1 MISRLLNRPTGSF
14 TCETARS
21 KEKSSPRPPPQ
32 PRHRREGPEKLS
44 STRSRPLLISLT
56 VIVAIIAL
64 GELLALLLDYQNNS
78 YLRQYVSNNM
88 LPIYEQIIG
97 LVLLASGIA
106 FLAYKA
112 STARPTGRLGRAS
125 RRIRGLSPIIAVII
139 ALVLWFAVFSS
150 IFGGSLTSL
159 EVYSVIVLFLVSL
172 GMMTGDRITVRMS
185 IRNFTRRKTNMAI
198 VIAGLMI
205 GTAMISGSLVT
216 GDTLTNLFTRGA
228 YNGYGYADEVVYT
241 LSGPGGYQFFNISV
255 AHSLYQSLS
264 ASSSAGPVLRGV
276 TPEIIIAV
284 PLVNDTTKSVGQ
296 AGATLIGTYTN
307 ASQIL
312 GDFHASDGSVIQSS
326 LNDTE
331 AIVNDRAARDLNATV
346 GDQLTIFSPF
356 SLTFFVSVKL
366 VGIAVSDARGAFSE
380 NDNIFVTMST
390 AQTLTFHPGSANYVA
405 ITNVGGLRNS
415 VQYTSIVGLAA
426 NQTLNSLQQPT
437 QNFACKTDPDVP
449 GNSTTILCAYGS
461 KMEAVNNAT
470 TGAQSLSNLFSVLS
484 TITILAGVVL
494 IINMFIML
502 AEERK
507 SEMGMARAVGMKRS
521 QLTKLFLFEGTLYA
535 AGASL
540 VGVFVGIGIA
550 YGILYSFGKI
560 ISGFFPVSLAQVLD
574 SFTFTPTSLF
584 TAFAEGLFITYLTI
598 LLTSWR
604 VSKLN
609 IIRAVRDIPEPPRGV
624 RTYTVLSVLGVVLVI
639 LGVFLF
645 EASFAAKSALEA
657 LVGPSLVII
666 GVGLVLSRFLK
677 NRYAFTI
684 TGLALLV
691 QWGVPSFSFNSSIIQ
706 NYTFGPEVLI
716 VGGMIMVMG
725 AILLALYNT
734 DVILKILHLFYRGR
748 KRLTVIFK
756 TALSYPASKRFRTG
770 ATVAM
775 FALVLLSVTVIA
787 FLTAEQSA
795 ALNTVVKQDSGGYD
809 IVTRTT
815 LAVPDLATRI
825 AGDSGLSGKITAVI
839 PFNTT
844 TITVVRDTTSGTEFA
859 QTLIVGG
866 DPNAPPQSNFFT
878 GNTFNMVS
886 LASGYKTASEV
897 WNSVTSNSSN
907 IVWSFGSVNSNG
919 PPTSSPAPAAGDILQ
934 LYYNPGNNTI
944 ITRTVT
950 VSGLLN
956 GVFFNGIVGT
966 NKLLSSFGVGTG
978 QLGFVKVSSGVDPTA
993 VSNIL
998 KKDFARIGMLTI
1010 PIAAIISAFV
1020 QIGNSFLGIFE
1031 AFLALGLVVGI
1042 AGLGIISIRSVVERR
1057 KEIGVLRAIG
1067 YRKNMILS
1075 AFLLENSYVALLGIL
1090 IGIVLGIDLGYAIA
1104 TSPGSGLTFVIPW
1117 ISLLEIIAFSYGLAV
1132 LATLSSSRRA
1142 ARIPPAEA
1150 LRYTE

>member
-1 MISRLLNRPTGSF
+1 
-14 TCETARS
+14 
-21 KEKSSPRPPPQ
+21 
-32 PRHRREGPEKLS
+32 LS
-44 STRSRPLLISLT
+44 SNRSRPLLISLT
-56 VIVAIIAL
+56 VLVAIIAL
-64 GELLALLLDYQNNS
+64 GELFALLLDYQNNF
-78 YLRQYVSNNM
+78 YLRQYVSNNTP
-88 LPIYEQIIG
+88 LIFEQIIG
-97 LVLLASGIA
+97 LALLSSGTGFI
-106 FLAYKA
+106 AYKL
-112 STARPTGRLGRAS
+112 STARPTARLGRAS

-139 ALVLWFAVFSS
+139 ALIFYFTVFSS
-150 IFGGSLTSL
+150 IFGSSLIGL
-159 EVYSVIVLFLVSL
+159 EVYGVIVLFLISL
-172 GMMTGDRITVRMS
+172 GMMTRDRITVRMS

-241 LSGPGGYQFFNISV
+241 QSGSGGYQFFNISI
-255 AHSLYQSLS
+255 AHGLYQSLS
-264 ASSSAGPVLRGV
+264 SSSSAGPVLQGV
-276 TPEIIIAV
+276 TPEILIAV

-296 AGATLIGTYTN
+296 AGATLIGTYNN
-307 ASQIL
+307 ASETL
-312 GDFHASDGSVIQSS
+312 GDFHASDSSVIQPTLTDSQ
-326 LNDTE
+326 
-331 AIVNDRAARDLNATV
+331 AIVNDRAARDLNATL
-346 GDQLTIFSPF
+346 GDQLMIFSP
-356 SLTFFVSVKL
+356 LNQTFFVSVKL
-366 VGIAVSDARGAFSE
+366 VGIAVSDARGSFSGS
-380 NDNIFVTMST
+380 DNVFVTMNT
-390 AQTLTFHPGSANYVA
+390 AQALTFHPGSANYIA

-415 VQYTSIVGLAA
+415 IQYTSTVGLAA
-426 NQTLNSLQQPT
+426 NETLNSIQPHT
-437 QNFACKTDPDVP
+437 SNFSCKTSPNAQ

-461 KMEAVNNAT
+461 KMVAVNEAT

-574 SFTFTPTSLF
+574 SFTFTPSSLF
-584 TAFAEGLFITYLTI
+584 TAFAEGLLITYLTI

-624 RTYTVLSVLGVVLVI
+624 RTYTVLSVLGLVLAI

-645 EASFAAKSALEA
+645 EVSFAAKSAIEA

-666 GVGLVLSRFLK
+666 GTGLVLSRFLK
-677 NRYAFTI
+677 NRYAFTL

-691 QWGVPSFSFNSSIIQ
+691 QWGVPSFSFNSSTIQ
-706 NYTFGPEVLI
+706 NYTFGPEILI

-787 FLTAEQSA
+787 FLTAEQTA
-795 ALNTVVKQDSGGYD
+795 ALDTVVRQDSGGYD
-809 IVTRTT
+809 VLTQTT
-815 LAVPDLATRI
+815 LAVPDLAARI
-825 AGDSGLSGKITAVI
+825 SNDTNLNGKVAAVI
-839 PFNTT
+839 AFNNTG
-844 TITVVRDTTSGTEFA
+844 VVVKDLSSGADFGPQLA
-859 QTLIVGG
+859 VGA
-866 DPNAPPQSNFFT
+866 DPNAASQSNFFK
-878 GNTFNMVS
+878 GNTFNMA
-886 LASGYKTASEV
+886 LMANGYKTASDV
-897 WNSVTSNSSN
+897 WTAVTTNSSN
-907 IVWSFGSVNSNG
+907 IVWSFGSVNFNG
-919 PPTSSPAPAAGDILQ
+919 PPSGSRTPAPGDLLQ
-934 LYYNPGNNTI
+934 LFYKPSPS
-944 ITRTVT
+944 ITLSKNVT
-950 VSGLLN
+950 VAGVMN
-956 GVFFNGIVGT
+956 GVFFSGIVATRG
-966 NKLLSSFGVGTG
+966 LLKNSFGVGTG
-978 QLGFVKVSSGVDPTA
+978 QLGFMKVSSGVDPTS
-993 VSNIL
+993 VSIIL
-998 KKDFARIGMLTI
+998 KKDFARLGMQPLAIAVVIGT
-1010 PIAAIISAFV
+1010 FV
-1020 QIGNSFLGIFE
+1020 QIGQSFLGIFE

-1090 IGIVLGIDLGYAIA
+1090 IGIILGIDLGYAIA

-1117 ISLLEIIAFSYGLAV
+1117 LSLVEIIAFSYGLAV
-1132 LATLSSSRRA
+1132 LTTIGSSRRA

>member
-1 MISRLLNRPTGSF
+1 M
-14 TCETARS
+14 
-21 KEKSSPRPPPQ
+21 
-32 PRHRREGPEKLS
+32 
-44 STRSRPLLISLT
+44 SL
-56 VIVAIIAL
+56 
-64 GELLALLLDYQNNS
+64 
-78 YLRQYVSNNM
+78 
-88 LPIYEQIIG
+88 IYEQIIG
-97 LVLLASGIA
+97 LALLGSGSA
-106 FLAYKA
+106 FLAYKL
-112 STARPTGRLGRAS
+112 STARPIGRLGRAS

-139 ALVLWFAVFSS
+139 ALILYFAVFSS
-150 IFGGSLTSL
+150 IFGSSLIGL
-159 EVYSVIVLFLVSL
+159 EVYGVIVLFLITL
-172 GMMTGDRITVRMS
+172 GMMARDKITVRMS
-185 IRNFTRRKTNMAI
+185 LRNFTRRKTSMAL

-241 LSGPGGYQFFNISV
+241 QSGGGGYRFFSISI
-255 AHSLYQSLS
+255 AHSLYRDLS
-264 ASSSAGPVLRGV
+264 SSSSAGSDLRGV
-276 TPEIIIAV
+276 TPEILSTVTANNTSWGV
-284 PLVNDTTKSVGQ
+284 VQS
-296 AGATLIGTYTN
+296 GATLIGTFAN
-307 ASQIL
+307 ASQVL
-312 GDFHASDGSVIQSS
+312 GDFHASDGSVIPSS
-326 LNDTE
+326 LTDTQV
-331 AIVNDRAARDLNATV
+331 IVNDRAARDLNATV
-346 GDQLTIFSPF
+346 GDQLMIFSPVNQTF
-356 SLTFFVSVKL
+356 SVSVKL
-366 VGIAVSDARGAFSE
+366 VGIAMSDARGSFSGG
-380 NDNIFVTMST
+380 DNIFVSMST
-390 AQTLTFHPGSANYVA
+390 AQALTFNPGAANYIA

-415 VQYTSIVGLAA
+415 IQYTSTVGLAA
-426 NQTLNSLQQPT
+426 NRTLNGLQPLAP
-437 QNFACKTDPDVP
+437 NFECKTSPNVP
-449 GNSTTILCAYGS
+449 ANSTTLLCAYGS
-461 KMEAVNNAT
+461 KMEAVNSAT
-470 TGAQSLSNLFSVLS
+470 TGAMQLTNLFTVLS
-484 TITILAGVVL
+484 TITIIAGVVL

-540 VGVFVGIGIA
+540 VGIFVGIGIA
-550 YGILYSFGKI
+550 YGILYAFGSI

-574 SFTFTPTSLF
+574 SFTFTSSSLF
-584 TAFAEGLFITYLTI
+584 TAFTEGLFITYLTI

-624 RTYTVLSVLGVVLVI
+624 RTYTVLSVLGVVLAI
-639 LGVFLF
+639 LGVYFF
-645 EASFAAKSALEA
+645 EASFAAESAIEA

-666 GVGLVLSRFLK
+666 GAGLVLSRFLL
-677 NRYAFTI
+677 NRYAFTL
-684 TGLALLV
+684 TGIALLI

-706 NYTFGPEVLI
+706 NYNVGPETLI

-734 DVILKILHLFYRGR
+734 DVILKFLHLFYRGR

-756 TALSYPASKRFRTG
+756 TALSYPGNKRFRTG

-787 FLTAEQSA
+787 FLTAEQGA
-795 ALNTVVKQDSGGYD
+795 ALNSVVQQDSGGYD

-815 LAVPDLATRI
+815 LPVGDLANRI
-825 AGDSGLSGKITAVI
+825 GADSALSGKVAAVI
-839 PFNTT
+839 PFNSTG
-844 TITVVRDTTSGTEFA
+844 VAVRDLTSGIGFDPQLA
-859 QTLIVGG
+859 VGG
-866 DPNAPPQSNFFT
+866 DPNAPSQSNFYT
-878 GNTFNMVS
+878 GNTFSMAEM
-886 LASGYKTASEV
+886 ASGYKTAADV
-897 WNSVTSNSSN
+897 WKSVTTTNSSN
-907 IVWSFGSVNSNG
+907 VVWSFGSVNFNG
-919 PPTSSPAPAAGDILQ
+919 PPTSSRTPAAGDLLQ
-934 LYYNPGNNTI
+934 LYYAPNNT
-944 ITRTVT
+944 TVLSKNVT
-950 VSGLLN
+950 VVGLLN

-966 NKLLSSFGVGTG
+966 SQLLKNSFGVGTG
-978 QLGFVKVSSGVDPTA
+978 QLGFVKVYNGVDPTS

-998 KKDFARIGMLTI
+998 KKDFAHIGMQTI
-1010 PIAAIISAFV
+1010 PIAALVSTFI
-1020 QIGNSFLGIFE
+1020 QIGQSFLGIFE

-1067 YRKNMILS
+1067 YRKNMILA

-1104 TSPGSGLTFVIPW
+1104 TSPGSGLSFVVPW
-1117 ISLLEIIAFSYGLAV
+1117 VSLLEIIAFSYGLAV

>member
-241 LSGPGGYQFFNISV
+241 QSGQGGYQFFDIGI
-255 AHSLYQSLS
+255 AHTLYQSLS
-264 ASSSAGPVLRGV
+264 SSPSAGPLLQGV
-276 TPEIIIAV
+276 TPEILIGV
-284 PLVNDTTKSVGQ
+284 QLVNDTTKGVVQ
-296 AGATLIGTYTN
+296 AGPTVIGTYNN
-307 ASQIL
+307 ASRSL

-326 LNDTE
+326 LTDTE
-331 AIVNDRAARDLNATV
+331 AIVNDKAARDLNATV
-346 GDQLTIFSPF
+346 GDQLTILSPVNP
-356 SLTFFVSVKL
+356 TFFVSVKL

-380 NDNIFVTMST
+380 NDNIFLTMST
-390 AQTLTFHPGSANYVA
+390 AQTLTYHPGSANYIA

-415 VQYTSIVGLAA
+415 IQYTSTVGLAA

-437 QNFACKTDPDVP
+437 PSFACKTSPNVP

-461 KMEAVNNAT
+461 KMAAVNSAT

-484 TITILAGVVL
+484 TITIIAGVVL

-521 QLTKLFLFEGTLYA
+521 QLTKLFLFEGTLYP

-550 YGILYSFGKI
+550 YGILYGFGNI
-560 ISGFFPVSLAQVLD
+560 ISGFFPVSLSQVLD
-574 SFTFTPTSLF
+574 SFTFTPASLF

-609 IIRAVRDIPEPPRGV
+609 IIRAVRDIPEPPKGV
-624 RTYTVLSVLGVVLVI
+624 RTYTVLSVLGVVLAIV
-639 LGVFLF
+639 GVLLF
-645 EASFAAKSALEA
+645 EASFAAKSAIEA
-657 LVGPSLVII
+657 LVGPSLVIF
-666 GVGLVLSRFLK
+666 GAGLILSRFLL
-677 NRYAFTI
+677 NRSAITI
-684 TGLALLV
+684 TGIALLLHLAI
-691 QWGVPSFSFNSSIIQ
+691 PSLSFNNSIIQ
-706 NYTFGPEVLI
+706 NYIFGPEVLI
-716 VGGMIMVMG
+716 VGGMIMVVG

-734 DVILKILHLFYRGR
+734 DVILKFLRLFYRGR

-795 ALNTVVKQDSGGYD
+795 ALDTVVKQDSGGYD

-815 LAVPDLATRI
+815 LAVPDLAARI
-825 AGDSGLSGKITAVI
+825 GADTHLNGMVAAVI
-839 PFNTT
+839 AFNNTGV
-844 TITVVRDTTSGTEFA
+844 VVRDLTSGVDFGPQLA
-859 QTLIVGG
+859 VGA
-866 DPNAPPQSNFFT
+866 DPNATSQNNFFK
-878 GNTFNMVS
+878 GNTFNMA
-886 LASGYKTASEV
+886 LMAMGYKTASDV
-897 WNSVTSNSSN
+897 WTAVTTNSSN
-907 IVWSFGSVNSNG
+907 IVWSFGSVNFNG
-919 PPTSSPAPAAGDILQ
+919 PPTGSRTPEVGDLLQ
-934 LYYNPGNNTI
+934 LFYKPSPG
-944 ITRTVT
+944 ITLSKNVT
-950 VSGLLN
+950 VAGVVN
-956 GVFFNGIVGT
+956 GVFFSGIVATSG
-966 NKLLSSFGVGTG
+966 LLKDSFGVGTG
-978 QLGFVKVSSGVDPTA
+978 QLGFMKVSSGVDPTA
-993 VSNIL
+993 VSIIL
-998 KKDFARIGMLTI
+998 KKDFARLGMQPLAIAVVIGT
-1010 PIAAIISAFV
+1010 FV
-1020 QIGNSFLGIFE
+1020 QIGQSFLGIFE

-1067 YRKNMILS
+1067 YRKNMVLS

-1117 ISLLEIIAFSYGLAV
+1117 LSLLEIIAFSYGLAV
-1132 LATLSSSRRA
+1132 LTTIGSSRRA

>member
-1 MISRLLNRPTGSF
+1 M
-14 TCETARS
+14 
-21 KEKSSPRPPPQ
+21 
-32 PRHRREGPEKLS
+32 S

-296 AGATLIGTYTN
+296 AGATLIGTYNN

-415 VQYTSIVGLAA
+415 IQYTSIVGLAA

-550 YGILYSFGKI
+550 YGILYAFGNI

-574 SFTFTPTSLF
+574 SFTFTPASLF

-609 IIRAVRDIPEPPRGV
+609 IIRAVRDIPEPPKGV
-624 RTYTVLSVLGVVLVI
+624 RTYTILSVLGVGLAIVGVL
-639 LGVFLF
+639 LF
-645 EASFAAKSALEA
+645 EASFAAKSAIEA
-657 LVGPSLVII
+657 LVGPSLVIF
-666 GVGLVLSRFLK
+666 GAGLILSRFLL
-677 NRYAFTI
+677 NRYAFTL
-684 TGLALLV
+684 TGIALLV

-734 DVILKILHLFYRGR
+734 DAILKILHLFYRGR

-795 ALNTVVKQDSGGYD
+795 ALDTVVKQDSGGYD

-815 LAVPDLATRI
+815 LPVPDLATRI
-825 AGDSGLSGKITAVI
+825 AGDSALSGKLTAVI

-844 TITVVRDTTSGTEFA
+844 ALVVRDVTSGADFGLTPIA
-859 QTLIVGG
+859 GG

-878 GNTFNMVS
+878 GNTFNMVT
-886 LASGYKTASEV
+886 LASGYRTASEV

-907 IVWSFGSVNSNG
+907 VVWSFGSVNSNG
-919 PPTSSPAPAAGDILQ
+919 PPTNSPAPSAGDVLQ

-944 ITRTVT
+944 IPKTVT

-966 NKLLSSFGVGTG
+966 NNLLNYFGVGTG
-978 QLGFVKVSSGVDPTA
+978 QLGFVKVSNGVDPTV

-998 KKDFARIGMLTI
+998 KKDFARIGMQTTA
-1010 PIAAIISAFV
+1010 IAAIISTFI

-1057 KEIGVLRAIG
+1057 REIGVLRAIG

-1132 LATLSSSRRA
+1132 LTTLSSSRRA
-1142 ARIPPAEA
+1142 ASIPPAEA

>member
-1 MISRLLNRPTGSF
+1 LF
-14 TCETARS
+14 
-21 KEKSSPRPPPQ
+21 
-32 PRHRREGPEKLS
+32 
-44 STRSRPLLISLT
+44 
-56 VIVAIIAL
+56 
-64 GELLALLLDYQNNS
+64 ALLLDYQNNF
-78 YLRQYVSNNM
+78 YLRQYVSNHTP
-88 LPIYEQIIG
+88 LIFEQIIG
-97 LVLLASGIA
+97 LALLGSGSGFI
-106 FLAYKA
+106 AYKL
-112 STARPTGRLGRAS
+112 STATPTGRLGRAS

-139 ALVLWFAVFSS
+139 ALIFYFTIFSS
-150 IFGGSLTSL
+150 VFGSSLIGL
-159 EVYSVIVLFLVSL
+159 EVYGVIVLFLISL
-172 GMMTGDRITVRMS
+172 GMMARDRITVRMS
-185 IRNFTRRKTNMAI
+185 VRNFTRRKTNMAI

-241 LSGPGGYQFFNISV
+241 QSGSGGYQFFDLNI
-255 AHSLYQSLS
+255 AHSLYQDL
-264 ASSSAGPVLRGV
+264 SSSSGAGPLLRGV
-276 TPEIIIAV
+276 TPEILIAV
-284 PLVNDTTKSVGQ
+284 PLVNDTTKGVGQ
-296 AGATLIGTYTN
+296 AGATLIGTYNN
-307 ASQIL
+307 ASQTL
-312 GDFHASDGSVIQSS
+312 GDFHANDGSIIQSS
-326 LNDTE
+326 LTDSQ

-356 SLTFFVSVKL
+356 NQTFFAPVKL
-366 VGIAVSDARGAFSE
+366 VGIAVSDARGSFSGS
-380 NDNIFVTMST
+380 DNVFVTMST
-390 AQTLTFHPGSANYVA
+390 AQALTYHPGSANYIA

-415 VQYTSIVGLAA
+415 IQYTSTVGLVA
-426 NQTLNSLQQPT
+426 NETLNSIQPHT
-437 QNFACKTDPDVP
+437 SNFSCKTSPNAQ

-461 KMEAVNNAT
+461 KMVAVNDAT
-470 TGAQSLSNLFSVLS
+470 AGAQSLSNLFSVLS

-624 RTYTVLSVLGVVLVI
+624 RTYTVLLVLGIVLAI

-645 EASFAAKSALEA
+645 ESSFAAKSALEA

-666 GVGLVLSRFLK
+666 GGGLVLSRFLQ
-677 NRYAFTI
+677 NRYAFTL
-684 TGLALLV
+684 TGLSLLV

-706 NYTFGPEVLI
+706 SYTFGPEILI

-787 FLTAEQSA
+787 FLTAEQTA
-795 ALNTVVKQDSGGYD
+795 ALDTIVRQDSGGYD
-809 IVTRTT
+809 VLTQTT
-815 LAVPDLATRI
+815 LAVPDLAARI
-825 AGDSGLSGKITAVI
+825 GADPRLNGMVAAVI
-839 PFNTT
+839 AFNNTGV
-844 TITVVRDTTSGTEFA
+844 VVRDLTSGADFGP
-859 QTLIVGG
+859 QLVVGA
-866 DPNAPPQSNFFT
+866 DPNATSQSNFYKS
-878 GNTFNMVS
+878 NTFSMPL
-886 LASGYKTASEV
+886 LANGYKTASDV
-897 WNSVTSNSSN
+897 WRAVTTNSSN
-907 IVWSFGSVNSNG
+907 IVWSFGSVNFNG
-919 PPTSSPAPAAGDILQ
+919 PPTGSRTPAAGDLLQ
-934 LYYNPGNNTI
+934 LFYKPSPGLTLSKN
-944 ITRTVT
+944 VT
-950 VSGLLN
+950 VAGVMN
-956 GVFFNGIVGT
+956 GVFFSGVVATSG
-966 NKLLSSFGVGTG
+966 LLKNSFGVGTG
-978 QLGFVKVSSGVDPTA
+978 QLGFMKVSSGVDPTA
-993 VSNIL
+993 VSIIL
-998 KKDFARIGMLTI
+998 KRDFTRLGMQPLAIAVVIGT
-1010 PIAAIISAFV
+1010 FV
-1020 QIGNSFLGIFE
+1020 QIGQSFLGIFE

-1067 YRKNMILS
+1067 YRKNMVLS

-1117 ISLLEIIAFSYGLAV
+1117 LSLLEIIAFSYGLAV
-1132 LATLSSSRRA
+1132 LTTIGSSRRA

>member
-1 MISRLLNRPTGSF
+1 M
-14 TCETARS
+14 
-21 KEKSSPRPPPQ
+21 
-32 PRHRREGPEKLS
+32 
-44 STRSRPLLISLT
+44 
-56 VIVAIIAL
+56 AL

-78 YLRQYVSNNM
+78 YLRQYVSNN
-88 LPIYEQIIG
+88 LPLIYEQIIG
-97 LVLLASGIA
+97 LALLGSGS
-106 FLAYKA
+106 AYLTYKL
-112 STARPTGRLGRAS
+112 SSSKPSGRLGPTS

-159 EVYSVIVLFLVSL
+159 EVYSVIVLFLISL
-172 GMMTGDRITVRMS
+172 GMMARDRITVRMS

-241 LSGPGGYQFFNISV
+241 QSGAGGYQFFSISI

-264 ASSSAGPVLRGV
+264 SSSVAGPVLLGV
-276 TPEIIIAV
+276 TPEILIAV

-296 AGATLIGTYTN
+296 AGATLIGSYYN
-307 ASQIL
+307 ASQTL

-326 LNDTE
+326 LTDSQ

-356 SLTFFVSVKL
+356 NQTFFVSVKL
-366 VGIAVSDARGAFSE
+366 VGIAVSDARGSFSGS
-380 NDNIFVTMST
+380 DNIFVTMTT
-390 AQTLTFHPGSANYVA
+390 AQALTFHPGSANYIA

-415 VQYTSIVGLAA
+415 IQYTSTVGLAA

-437 QNFACKTDPDVP
+437 PNFACKTSANVS

-461 KMEAVNNAT
+461 KMVAVNEAT

-584 TAFAEGLFITYLTI
+584 SAFAEGLFITYLTI

-624 RTYTVLSVLGVVLVI
+624 RTYTVLSVLGVVLAIV
-639 LGVFLF
+639 GVVLF
-645 EASFAAKSALEA
+645 EASFAAKSAIEA

-666 GVGLVLSRFLK
+666 GAGLILSRFLL
-677 NRYAFTI
+677 NRYAFTL
-684 TGLALLV
+684 TGIALLV
-691 QWGVPSFSFNSSIIQ
+691 QWGVPSFSFNNSIIE
-706 NYTFGPEVLI
+706 NYTFGPEILI

-787 FLTAEQSA
+787 FLTAEQTA
-795 ALNTVVKQDSGGYD
+795 AIDTVVKQDSGGYD
-809 IVTRTT
+809 VLTQTT
-815 LAVPDLATRI
+815 LAVPDLAARI
-825 AGDSGLSGKITAVI
+825 SADTNLNGKVAAVI
-839 PFNTT
+839 PFNNTGV
-844 TITVVRDTTSGTEFA
+844 VVRDLTSGLDFGP
-859 QTLIVGG
+859 QHVVGG
-866 DPNAPPQSNFFT
+866 DTNAPSQSNFYT
-878 GNTFNMVS
+878 GNTFNMA
-886 LASGYKTASEV
+886 LMANGYKTSSDV
-897 WNSVTSNSSN
+897 WMAVTANNSSN
-907 IVWSFGSVNSNG
+907 VVWSFGSVNFNG
-919 PPTSSPAPAAGDILQ
+919 PPTGSRTPAAGDLLQ
-934 LYYNPGNNTI
+934 LFYTPNIGPTLSKN
-944 ITRTVT
+944 VT
-950 VSGLLN
+950 VAGVLN
-956 GVFFNGIVGT
+956 GVFFSGIVGT
-966 NKLLSSFGVGTG
+966 SQLLKNSFGVGTG
-978 QLGFVKVSSGVDPTA
+978 QLGFVKVSSGVDPTT

-998 KKDFARIGMLTI
+998 KRDFSRLGMQPLA
-1010 PIAAIISAFV
+1010 IAVVISTFV
-1020 QIGNSFLGIFE
+1020 QIGQSFLGIFE

-1067 YRKNMILS
+1067 YRKNMILA

-1117 ISLLEIIAFSYGLAV
+1117 VSLLEIIAFSYGLAV
-1132 LATLSSSRRA
+1132 LTTLSSSRRA

>member
-1 MISRLLNRPTGSF
+1 
-14 TCETARS
+14 
-21 KEKSSPRPPPQ
+21 
-32 PRHRREGPEKLS
+32 LS
-44 STRSRPLLISLT
+44 SNRSRPLLISLT
-56 VIVAIIAL
+56 VLVAIIAL
-64 GELLALLLDYQNNS
+64 GELFALLLDYQNNF
-78 YLRQYVSNNM
+78 YLRQYVSNNTP
-88 LPIYEQIIG
+88 LIFEQIIG
-97 LVLLASGIA
+97 LAVLGSGSGFI
-106 FLAYKA
+106 AYKL

-139 ALVLWFAVFSS
+139 ALIFYFTVFSL
-150 IFGGSLTSL
+150 IFGSSLISL
-159 EVYSVIVLFLVSL
+159 EVYGVTVLFLISL
-172 GMMTGDRITVRMS
+172 GMMTRDRITVRMS

-241 LSGPGGYQFFNISV
+241 QSGAGGYQFFDISI
-255 AHSLYQSLS
+255 AHGLYQSLS
-264 ASSSAGPVLRGV
+264 NSSSAGPVLRGV
-276 TPEIIIAV
+276 TPEILIAV
-284 PLVNDTTKSVGQ
+284 PLVNDTTKGVGQ
-296 AGATLIGTYTN
+296 AGATLIGTYNN
-307 ASQIL
+307 ASQTL
-312 GDFHASDGSVIQSS
+312 GDFHASDGSVIQSTVTDS
-326 LNDTE
+326 Q

-346 GDQLTIFSPF
+346 GDQLMIFSPF
-356 SLTFFVSVKL
+356 NQTFFVSVKL
-366 VGIAVSDARGAFSE
+366 VGIAVSDARGSFSGS
-380 NDNIFVTMST
+380 DNVFVTMST
-390 AQTLTFHPGSANYVA
+390 AQALTLHPGSANYIA

-415 VQYTSIVGLAA
+415 IQYTSTVGLVA
-426 NQTLNSLQQPT
+426 NETLNSIQPHT
-437 QNFACKTDPDVP
+437 SNFSCKTSPNAQ

-461 KMEAVNNAT
+461 KMVAVNDAT
-470 TGAQSLSNLFSVLS
+470 AGARSLSNLFSVLS

-574 SFTFTPTSLF
+574 SFTFTLTSLF

-624 RTYTVLSVLGVVLVI
+624 RTYTVLSVLGVVLAI

-645 EASFAAKSALEA
+645 EASFAAKSAIEA

-666 GVGLVLSRFLK
+666 GAGLVLSRFLK
-677 NRYAFTI
+677 NRYAFTL

-691 QWGVPSFSFNSSIIQ
+691 QWGVPSFSFNNSIIQ
-706 NYTFGPEVLI
+706 SYTFGPEILI

-734 DVILKILHLFYRGR
+734 DVILRILRLFYRGR

-787 FLTAEQSA
+787 FLVAEQNA
-795 ALNTVVKQDSGGYD
+795 ALDTVVKHDSGGYD
-809 IVTRTT
+809 VLTQTT
-815 LAVPDLATRI
+815 LAVPDLAARI
-825 AGDSGLSGKITAVI
+825 GADSNLNGKVAAVIAFNNTGLSFVK
-839 PFNTT
+839 
-844 TITVVRDTTSGTEFA
+844 DLTSGGDFGHQLA
-859 QTLIVGG
+859 VGG
-866 DPNAPPQSNFFT
+866 DPNAPPQSNFYT
-878 GNTFNMVS
+878 GNTFSMPD
-886 LASGYKTASEV
+886 LANGYKTPSDV
-897 WNSVTSNSSN
+897 WRAVVTNSSN
-907 IVWSFGSVNSNG
+907 IVWSSSSVNFNG
-919 PPTSSPAPAAGDILQ
+919 PPTGSRTPAAGDLLQ
-934 LYYNPGNNTI
+934 LFYKPSSGPTLSKN
-944 ITRTVT
+944 VT
-950 VSGLLN
+950 VAGVMNGVFFGGIVTTSGLLN
-956 GVFFNGIVGT
+956 N
-966 NKLLSSFGVGTG
+966 SFRTGTG
-978 QLGFVKVSSGVDPTA
+978 NLGFLKVSSGVDPTA
-993 VSNIL
+993 VSITL
-998 KKDFARIGMLTI
+998 KKDFARLGMQPLAIAVVIGT
-1010 PIAAIISAFV
+1010 FV
-1020 QIGNSFLGIFE
+1020 QIGQSFLGIFE

-1067 YRKNMILS
+1067 YRKNMVLS

-1117 ISLLEIIAFSYGLAV
+1117 LSLLEIIAFSYGLAV
-1132 LATLSSSRRA
+1132 LTTIGSSRRA

>member
-1 MISRLLNRPTGSF
+1 
-14 TCETARS
+14 
-21 KEKSSPRPPPQ
+21 
-32 PRHRREGPEKLS
+32 
-44 STRSRPLLISLT
+44 
-56 VIVAIIAL
+56 
-64 GELLALLLDYQNNS
+64 
-78 YLRQYVSNNM
+78 
-88 LPIYEQIIG
+88 
-97 LVLLASGIA
+97 
-106 FLAYKA
+106 
-112 STARPTGRLGRAS
+112 
-125 RRIRGLSPIIAVII
+125 
-139 ALVLWFAVFSS
+139 
-150 IFGGSLTSL
+150 
-159 EVYSVIVLFLVSL
+159 
-172 GMMTGDRITVRMS
+172 MS

-241 LSGPGGYQFFNISV
+241 LSGPGGYQFFDINI
-255 AHSLYQSLS
+255 AHRLYQDL
-264 ASSSAGPVLRGV
+264 SSSSVAGPVLRGV
-276 TPEIIIAV
+276 TPEVLIAV
-284 PLVNDTTKSVGQ
+284 PLVNDTTKGVGQ
-296 AGATLIGTYTN
+296 AGATLIGTYNN

-312 GDFHASDGSVIQSS
+312 GDFHASDGSVIQPS
-326 LNDTE
+326 LTDSQ

-346 GDQLTIFSPF
+346 GDQLSIFSPF
-356 SLTFFVSVKL
+356 NQTFLVSVKL
-366 VGIAVSDARGAFSE
+366 AGIAVSDARGSFSGS
-380 NDNIFVTMST
+380 DNVFVTMNT
-390 AQTLTFHPGSANYVA
+390 AQALTFHPGSANYIA
-405 ITNVGGLRNS
+405 ITNIGGLRNS
-415 VQYTSIVGLAA
+415 IQYTSTVGLAA
-426 NQTLNSLQQPT
+426 NQTLNSLQPHT
-437 QNFACKTDPDVP
+437 PNFACKTNPNVQ

-461 KMEAVNNAT
+461 KMVAVNDAT

-540 VGVFVGIGIA
+540 VGIFVGIGIA
-550 YGILYSFGKI
+550 YGILYAFGSI

-574 SFTFTPTSLF
+574 SFTFTPVSLF
-584 TAFAEGLFITYLTI
+584 TAFTEGLFITYLTI

-609 IIRAVRDIPEPPRGV
+609 IIRAVRDIPEPPQGK
-624 RTYTVLSVLGVVLVI
+624 RTYTVLSILGVVLAI
-639 LGVFLF
+639 MGVYFF
-645 EASFAAKSALEA
+645 EASFAGKSAIEA

-666 GVGLVLSRFLK
+666 GAGLVLSRFLL
-677 NRYAFTI
+677 NRYAFTL
-684 TGLALLV
+684 TGIALLI

-706 NYTFGPEVLI
+706 NYNVGPETLI

-756 TALSYPASKRFRTG
+756 TALSYPGNKRFRTG

-787 FLTAEQSA
+787 FLTAEQGA
-795 ALNTVVKQDSGGYD
+795 ALNSVVQQDSGGYD

-815 LAVPDLATRI
+815 LPVANLANRI
-825 AGDSGLSGKITAVI
+825 GADSALSDKVAAVI
-839 PFNTT
+839 PFNSTGLA
-844 TITVVRDTTSGTEFA
+844 VRDLTSGIGFDPQLA
-859 QTLIVGG
+859 VGG
-866 DPNAPPQSNFFT
+866 DPNAPSQSNFYT
-878 GNTFNMVS
+878 GNTFSMAEI
-886 LASGYKTASEV
+886 ASGYKTAADV
-897 WNSVTSNSSN
+897 WKSVTTTNSSN
-907 IVWSFGSVNSNG
+907 VVWSFGSVNFNG
-919 PPTSSPAPAAGDILQ
+919 PPTSSRTPAAGDLLQ
-934 LYYNPGNNTI
+934 LYYAPNNT
-944 ITRTVT
+944 TVLSKNVT
-950 VSGLLN
+950 VVGLLN

-966 NKLLSSFGVGTG
+966 SQLLKNSFGVGTG
-978 QLGFVKVSSGVDPTA
+978 QLGFVKVYNGVDPTS

-998 KKDFARIGMLTI
+998 KKDFAHIGMQTI
-1010 PIAAIISAFV
+1010 PIAALVSTFI
-1020 QIGNSFLGIFE
+1020 QIGQSFLGIFE

-1057 KEIGVLRAIG
+1057 KEIGVLRAI
-1067 YRKNMILS
+1067 
-1075 AFLLENSYVALLGIL
+1075 
-1090 IGIVLGIDLGYAIA
+1090 DLGYAIA
-1104 TSPGSGLTFVIPW
+1104 TSPGSGLSFVIPW
-1117 ISLLEIIAFSYGLAV
+1117 VSLLEIIAFSYGLAV

>member
-1 MISRLLNRPTGSF
+1 M
-14 TCETARS
+14 
-21 KEKSSPRPPPQ
+21 SSN
-32 PRHRREGPEKLS
+32 
-44 STRSRPLLISLT
+44 RSRPLLISLT
-56 VIVAIIAL
+56 VLVAIIAL
-64 GELLALLLDYQNNS
+64 GELFALLLDYQNNF
-78 YLRQYVSNNM
+78 YLRQFVSNNTP
-88 LPIYEQIIG
+88 LIFEQIIG
-97 LVLLASGIA
+97 LALLSLGSA
-106 FLAYKA
+106 FLAYKL
-112 STARPTGRLGRAS
+112 STARPTGRLGRAN

-139 ALVLWFAVFSS
+139 ALILYFTIFTS
-150 IFGGSLTSL
+150 IFGSSLLGL
-159 EVYSVIVLFLVSL
+159 EIYGVILLLVLTL
-172 GMMTGDRITVRMS
+172 GMMARDKITVRMS
-185 IRNFTRRKTNMAI
+185 LRNFTRRKTSMAL

-241 LSGPGGYQFFNISV
+241 QGGGGGYQFFNVSV
-255 AHSLYQSLS
+255 AHSLFQSLS
-264 ASSSAGPVLRGV
+264 SSSTASSDLRGV
-276 TPEIIIAV
+276 TPEILSTVTANNTSWGV
-284 PLVNDTTKSVGQ
+284 VQS
-296 AGATLIGTYTN
+296 GATLIGTYAN
-307 ASQIL
+307 ASQAL
-312 GDFHASDGSVIQSS
+312 GDFHANDGSVIPSG
-326 LNDTE
+326 LTDTQ

-346 GDQLTIFSPF
+346 GNQLTIFSPVSQTF
-356 SLTFFVSVKL
+356 SVSVRL
-366 VGIAVSDARGAFSE
+366 VGVAVADARGSFSGG
-380 NDNIFVTMST
+380 DNIFVSMNT
-390 AQTLTFHPGSANYVA
+390 AQALTFHPGSANFIA
-405 ITNVGGLRNS
+405 ITNIGGLRNS
-415 VQYTSIVGLAA
+415 IQYTGIVGLAA
-426 NQTLNSLQQPT
+426 NQTLNSIQQPPAS
-437 QNFACKTDPDVP
+437 FACKTSPSVP
-449 GNSTTILCAYGS
+449 GNSTTILCAYGA
-461 KMEAVNNAT
+461 KMEAVNSAT
-470 TGAQSLSNLFSVLS
+470 TGAMQLTNLFTVLS

-540 VGVFVGIGIA
+540 VGIFVGIGIA
-550 YGILYSFGKI
+550 YGILYAFGSI

-574 SFTFTPTSLF
+574 SFTFTPVSLF
-584 TAFAEGLFITYLTI
+584 TAFTEGLFITYFTI

-609 IIRAVRDIPEPPRGV
+609 IIRAVRDIPEPPRGK
-624 RTYTVLSVLGVVLVI
+624 RTYTVLSVLGIVLAI

-645 EASFAAKSALEA
+645 EASFSAKSAIEA

-666 GVGLVLSRFLK
+666 GAGLVLSRFLL
-677 NRYAFTI
+677 NRYAFTL
-684 TGLALLV
+684 TGIALLI

-706 NYTFGPEVLI
+706 NYNVGPETLI

-725 AILLALYNT
+725 AILLALFNT
-734 DVILKILHLFYRGR
+734 DVILRILRVFYRGR

-756 TALSYPASKRFRTG
+756 TALSYPGNKRFRTG

-787 FLTAEQSA
+787 FLTAEQGA
-795 ALNTVVKQDSGGYD
+795 ALNGVVQQDSGGYD

-815 LAVPDLATRI
+815 LPVSNLASRI
-825 AGDSGLSGKITAVI
+825 GTDPSLLGKVSAII

-844 TITVVRDTTSGTEFA
+844 GVVVKDLTSGLDYGPQLA
-859 QTLIVGG
+859 VGG
-866 DPNAPPQSNFFT
+866 DPNATSQSNFYT
-878 GNTFNMVS
+878 GNTFTMTLIANS
-886 LASGYKTASEV
+886 YKTAAEV
-897 WNSVTSNSSN
+897 WQAVTSNSSN
-907 IVWSFGSVNSNG
+907 VVWSFGSVNFNG
-919 PPTSSPAPAAGDILQ
+919 PPTASRTPDAGDLLQ
-934 LYYNPGNNTI
+934 LYYQPNNT
-944 ITRTVT
+944 TVLSKTVT
-950 VSGLLN
+950 VAGVLN

-966 NKLLSSFGVGTG
+966 SQLLKSSFGIGTG
-978 QLGFVKVSSGVDPTA
+978 QLGFVKVYNGVDPTS

-998 KKDFARIGMLTI
+998 KKDFAHLGMQTI
-1010 PIAAIISAFV
+1010 PIAALVSTFI
-1020 QIGNSFLGIFE
+1020 QIGQSFLGIFE

-1067 YRKNMILS
+1067 YRKSMVLS
-1075 AFLLENSYVALLGIL
+1075 AFILENSYVALLGIL

-1104 TSPGSGLTFVIPW
+1104 TSPGSGLSFVIPW
-1117 ISLLEIIAFSYGLAV
+1117 VSLLEIIAFSYGLAV